1 MKTYLTT
8 LLTVAMLSCAG
19 HVSAQKPQPTVLTNE
34 QLKALLSK
42 GLTVKITGAD
52 RANTAAR
59 TSSAVYQQDGT
70 ARLNDGATTATLI
83 GSWRIDGNKFC
94 TRYTNLGS
102 ECFNLQKTGDK
113 TYKLL
118 PLDGL
123 LEGTWEVVK

>member
-1 MKTYLTT
+1 MKRYLTT
-8 LLTVAMLSCAG
+8 LLTVAMLGCAG
-19 HVSAQKPQPTVLTNE
+19 HVWAQKPQPTVLTSE

-42 GLTVKITGAD
+42 GLTVRITGAD

-59 TSSAVYQQDGT
+59 TSTAVYQQDGT
-70 ARLNDGATTATLI
+70 ARLNDGSNTTTQI

-94 TRYTNLGS
+94 TKYTSLGS
-102 ECFNLQKTGDK
+102 GCYTLQKTGDK